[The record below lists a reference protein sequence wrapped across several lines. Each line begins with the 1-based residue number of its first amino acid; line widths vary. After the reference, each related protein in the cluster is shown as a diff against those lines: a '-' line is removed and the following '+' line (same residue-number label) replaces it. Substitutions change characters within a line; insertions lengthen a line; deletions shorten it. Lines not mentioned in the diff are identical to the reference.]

1 MIRVLKFTL
10 KIINNR
16 NFILPLSLVLGL
28 LIRDIGS
35 WIKYLTI
42 PALAV
47 VMIASLTQISF
58 KTFFKFR
65 ELLKPVLYTIL
76 FNYFIFGAVMLV
88 LAWFLV
94 PDRQLWIGFV
104 ILASAPPGVAIAPFA
119 YIIGGDEKFSIIGMV
134 GAYIAAVALI
144 PLAGIIFVGQNF
156 IQPLN
161 LFLII
166 IELIIAPM
174 IISQILIKFKLDK
187 YISKWRG
194 AIINWGLFI
203 VIFAVIALNRE
214 VFFKDFK
221 TLGII
226 SLISVVS
233 VFGLWISTGFIL
245 KKLRFN
251 ERLRKSLIL
260 AATIKNSGFA
270 AATALALFGEKASLP
285 GAILSVFLVIFLIVI
300 GIPPKKSQKEHR

>member
-174 IISQILIKFKLDK
+174 IISQILIKFKMDK
-187 YISKWRG
+187 YISKRRG
-194 AIINWGLFI
+194 AIINWGLFV
-203 VIFAVIALNRE
+203 VIFAVVALNRE

>member
-1 MIRVLKFTL
+1 
-10 KIINNR
+10 
-16 NFILPLSLVLGL
+16 
-28 LIRDIGS
+28 
-35 WIKYLTI
+35 
-42 PALAV
+42 
-47 VMIASLTQISF
+47 
-58 KTFFKFR
+58 
-65 ELLKPVLYTIL
+65 
-76 FNYFIFGAVMLV
+76 
-88 LAWFLV
+88 
-94 PDRQLWIGFV
+94 V

-144 PLAGIIFVGQNF
+144 PIAGIIFVGQNF